1 MQFTGRAISERQRR
15 TVLPLCAASK
25 VRVFY
30 WVELFV
36 TALAVFCIAA
46 VCLVVIGRRVP
57 VAGWVRNALR
67 DRRQTVQQVAP
78 DLEMRKPDNDR
89 RKNA

>member
-1 MQFTGRAISERQRR
+1 MQFTSHAICERQRH
-15 TVLPLCAASK
+15 TVLPLCAATGIS
-25 VRVFY
+25 VSF

-67 DRRQTVQQVAP
+67 DRRKTVQQVAP
-78 DLEMRKPDNDR
+78 ELEMRKPDNDR